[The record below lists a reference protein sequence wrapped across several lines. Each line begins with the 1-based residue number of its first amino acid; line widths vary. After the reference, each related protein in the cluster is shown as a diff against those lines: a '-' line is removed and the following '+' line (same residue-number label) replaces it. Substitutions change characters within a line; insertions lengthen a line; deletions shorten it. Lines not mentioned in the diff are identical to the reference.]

1 MIGGVELRKSRNLG
15 QIVGDSFTIYGATW
29 RILAAVVI
37 PIVVTALAFE
47 LILYA
52 VNDDISKAAYNSQ
65 ELQDRID
72 AQGDNYQ
79 PDVSPI
85 SVLAIVLI
93 IPIGAA
99 VYVLSSAG
107 GVAYLS
113 RTDLGESLTSAEA
126 LDDAQSRFG
135 ALIGSTVR
143 ALAICIGLACT
154 IVGIPFAVIR
164 GIRWLFIS
172 QVIMIEGLS
181 GPGVLARSADLVR
194 NQWWVTLGRM
204 IVTGLVIQ
212 IPVAIVTSIV
222 AAAAPGVIS
231 ILVGVCAAFITTPY
245 AIIAT
250 TLIFFDYQV
259 RKAPKPND
267 SFSLA

>member
-107 GVAYLS
+107 LPP
-113 RTDLGESLTSAEA
+113 L
-126 LDDAQSRFG
+126 Q
-135 ALIGSTVR
+135 
-143 ALAICIGLACT
+143 
-154 IVGIPFAVIR
+154 
-164 GIRWLFIS
+164 
-172 QVIMIEGLS
+172 
-181 GPGVLARSADLVR
+181 AR
-194 NQWWVTLGRM
+194 
-204 IVTGLVIQ
+204 
-212 IPVAIVTSIV
+212 
-222 AAAAPGVIS
+222 
-231 ILVGVCAAFITTPY
+231 
-245 AIIAT
+245 
-250 TLIFFDYQV
+250 
-259 RKAPKPND
+259 
-267 SFSLA
+267 